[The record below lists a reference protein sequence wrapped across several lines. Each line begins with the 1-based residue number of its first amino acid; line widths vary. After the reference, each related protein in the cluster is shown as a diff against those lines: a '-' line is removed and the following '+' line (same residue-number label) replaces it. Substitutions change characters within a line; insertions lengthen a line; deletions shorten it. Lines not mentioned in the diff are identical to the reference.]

1 MGILDGKQNTILQG
15 TTEIPENKQQQIVDS
30 DKKVDEYVWDSWDD
44 DAKSDVLQIIDP
56 SKTPPTSQ
64 VGAPSNGTNGG
75 VQTNGTQQVNDVGAI
90 NANNLVGDTKSANDS
105 ARGLYESWK
114 KELGKNRSA
123 YETLVKSSFK
133 NRLDLAKRRERD
145 ARSVAL
151 ANALGSI
158 VNVITA
164 GAMGTKGDY
173 APIIAEYDS
182 TPDTELKKSIAA
194 RYALENE
201 NEGLL
206 MQLVKD
212 RMNAEAEI
220 ANKGYEVGMS
230 AINRDLATSTA
241 IYNKA
246 MDRLSKQ
253 EEREW
258 KETQAQLEREHK
270 SSEAEKKREFDKE
283 ENKKNRQAQIAAA
296 KLKAQNG
303 LTEGQATFVLGVA
316 QGRQQT
322 RITKDYMGMPTTNIG
337 EASISPTDIK
347 ALTSIYNR
355 LVGEGLNR
363 EQIDK
368 AMGLYRTAW
377 HNSPASAMDESLYD
391 TVINE
396 VKK

>member
-1 MGILDGKQNTILQG
+1 MGILDKEQNAILQG
-15 TTEIPENKQQQIVDS
+15 TTRMPENKPQQIVDT
-30 DKKVDEYVWDSWDD
+30 DKKVWEYVWDSWDD
-44 DAKSDVLQIIDP
+44 DAKSDVLQIIDS
-56 SKTPPTSQ
+56 SKTPVISQ
-64 VGAPSNGTNGG
+64 VGAPSNETNGG
-75 VQTNGTQQVNDVGAI
+75 VQTNKTQQVNDVGAI
-90 NANNLVGDTKSANDS
+90 TGNNLVGATKSANDS
-105 ARGLYESWK
+105 ARGIYESWK
-114 KELGKNRSA
+114 KELGENRSA
-123 YETLVKSSFK
+123 YEALVKSSFK

-145 ARSVAL
+145 ARSMAL

-164 GAMGTKGDY
+164 GAMGAKGDY

-212 RMNAEAEI
+212 RMSAEAEI

-241 IYNKA
+241 IYNKT

-258 KETQAQLEREHK
+258 KKTQAQLQREHE
-270 SSEAEKKREFDKE
+270 SSEAEKKRKFDEKE
-283 ENKKNRQAQIAAA
+283 NEKNRQAKITAA

-303 LTEGQATFVLGVA
+303 LTEDQATFVLGVA

-322 RITKDYMGMPTTNIG
+322 RITKDYIGLPTTTIG
-337 EASISPTDIK
+337 EASISQTDIN

-355 LVGEGLNR
+355 LVKEGFNR

-377 HNSPASAMDESLYD
+377 HNSPASAMDETLYQE
-391 TVINE
+391 VIN
-396 VKK
+396 KL

>member
-1 MGILDGKQNTILQG
+1 MGILDKEQNAILQG
-15 TTEIPENKQQQIVDS
+15 TTRMPENKPQQIVDT
-30 DKKVDEYVWDSWDD
+30 DKKVWEYVWDSWDD
-44 DAKSDVLQIIDP
+44 DAKSDVLQIIDS
-56 SKTPPTSQ
+56 SKTPVISQ
-64 VGAPSNGTNGG
+64 VGAPSNETNGG
-75 VQTNGTQQVNDVGAI
+75 VQTNKTQQVNDVGAI
-90 NANNLVGDTKSANDS
+90 TGNNLVGATKSANDS
-105 ARGLYESWK
+105 ARGIYESWK
-114 KELGKNRSA
+114 KELGENRSA
-123 YETLVKSSFK
+123 YEALVKSSFK

-145 ARSVAL
+145 ARSMAL

-164 GAMGTKGDY
+164 GAMGAKGDY

-212 RMNAEAEI
+212 RMSAEAEI

-241 IYNKA
+241 IYNKT

-258 KETQAQLEREHK
+258 KKTQAQLQREHE
-270 SSEAEKKREFDKE
+270 SSEAEKKRKFDEKE
-283 ENKKNRQAQIAAA
+283 NEKNRQAKITAA

-303 LTEGQATFVLGVA
+303 LTEDQATFVLGVA

-322 RITKDYMGMPTTNIG
+322 RITKDYIGLPTTTIG
-337 EASISPTDIK
+337 EASISQTDIK

-355 LVGEGLNR
+355 LVKEGFNR

-377 HNSPASAMDESLYD
+377 HNSPASAMDETLYQE
-391 TVINE
+391 VIN
-396 VKK
+396 KL